1 MILRR
6 VIRLALVF
14 VGLLCFG
21 GPFGTVFAATE
32 YQSAVDRWSQLRA
45 NPSKLQLRHHWMP
58 VLAGFKEV
66 SASSSDPDAHKALY
80 MEAKLWEELTAFRV
94 AELISYSLTA
104 QL

>member
-1 MILRR
+1 MTPKR

-14 VGLLCFG
+14 AGILCLG

-66 SASSSDPDAHKALY
+66 SASSSDQMHTRLSIWKQSSGGA
-80 MEAKLWEELTAFRV
+80 TAFRV
-94 AELISYSLTA
+94 AEQISYNLTA